1 MIQIDLPTLVKR
13 LNLFSRQALEMAA
26 SECMSQQAAEIT
38 VSHVLIQMLAMPR
51 SDLRV
56 ITRQGDIGME
66 ELRQALT
73 VENYTTARSA
83 DSYPAFSPML
93 VEWLKEGW
101 LLASAE
107 MQHSELRGGVLLL
120 ALLHSPLRYIP
131 PAAAQL
137 LTGINRDRLQQDF
150 VQWTQES
157 AESVVPDADCK
168 GAGALTDVA
177 DSLLA
182 RYAKNMTEDAR
193 NDRLDPV
200 LCRDHEIDL
209 MIDILC
215 RRRKNNPVVVG
226 EAGVGKSALI
236 EGLALRIVAGQV
248 PDKLKNTD
256 IMTLDLGALQAGA
269 SVKGEFEK
277 RFKGLMAEV
286 ISSPVP
292 VILFID
298 EAHTLIGAGNQQGGL
313 DISNLLKPALAR
325 GELKTIAATTW
336 SEYKK
341 YFEKDA
347 ALSRR
352 FQLVKVSEPN
362 AAEATIILR
371 GLSAVYE
378 QSHGVL
384 IDDDAL
390 QAAATLSERY
400 LSGRQLPDKAIDV
413 LDTACARVAINL
425 SSPPKQISA
434 LTTLSHQQEA
444 EIRQLER
451 ELRIGLRTNTS
462 RMTEVLVQY
471 DETLTALDELEAAWH
486 QQQTLVQEIIA
497 LRQQLLGM
505 AEDDAAS
512 LPHVDAVEDTPP
524 ESEQDN
530 TGAKLA
536 DEAGS
541 EQPEETAETVSPVQ
555 RLAQLTAELDA
566 LHNDRLLVSPHVDK
580 KQIAAVIAEWTGVPL
595 NRLSQNEMSVI
606 TDLPV
611 WLGDTIKGQ
620 DLAIASLHKHLL
632 TARADLRRP
641 GRPLG
646 AFLLAGPSGVGKTET
661 VLQLAELLYGG
672 RQYLT
677 TINMSEFQEKHTVS
691 RLIGSPPGYVGYGE
705 GGVLT
710 EAIRQKPYS
719 VVLLDEV
726 EKAHPD
732 VLNLFYQAFDKGEM
746 ADGEGR
752 LIDCKNI
759 VFFLTSNLGY
769 QVIVEH
775 ADDPETMQEVLY
787 PVLADFFKPALLAR
801 MEVVPYQSL
810 KTRALGVL
818 PADLNLRDQVGPTF
832 DQVFT
837 SADDNKLVVPQFL
850 TRYGLQSYFVKQR
863 DELVELT
870 AMDSWVLNLTRSV
883 KYSDA
888 DRAEIQR
895 QLTEQYISDYTAT
908 WRAGMDNLNIRNFE
922 SIGQLTGALEQVISG
937 DLPLQRALTVLRDNT
952 QPGVF
957 SEKLSAKEREEA
969 LAEPDYQLLTRLGHE
984 FAPEN
989 STLAVQKDKES
1000 TMQAVYQQLTE
1011 LHRYLLAIQNA
1022 PVPGKSA
1029 LKAVQLRLDQNS
1041 SDPIFATR
1049 QMAKTLPAPLNR
1061 WVGRLADQAW
1071 HVVMVEAVH
1080 YMEVDWRDS
1089 VVKPFNEQL
1098 ANNYP
1103 FNPRSAQDASLD
1115 AFERFFKPDGILD
1128 TFYQQNLKLFIDND
1142 LSLEDGDN
1150 SVIIREDI
1158 IAQLK
1163 TAQKIRDIFFSKQ
1176 NGLGTSFAVETVSL
1190 SGNKRR
1196 SVLNLD
1202 GQLVD
1207 YSQGRNYTAHLV
1219 WPNNMRE
1226 GNESKLTLVGANGG
1240 APRSISFSGP
1250 WAQFRLFGAG
1260 QLTGVQDG
1268 NFTVRFSVDGGAMT
1282 YRVHIRCS
1290 SNCYRLTTPLRAQQR
1305 CGWPHL
1311 NSKTMSAGCNNFLI
1325 PPRYSRWKPGCR

>member
-1 MIQIDLPTLVKR
+1 MIQIDLAALVKR
-13 LNLFSRQALEMAA
+13 LNPFTKQALEMAA
-26 SECMSQQAAEIT
+26 SECMSQQSAEIT
-38 VSHVLIQMLAMPR
+38 VSHVLIQMLAIPR

-56 ITRQGDIGME
+56 ITEQADITVDT
-66 ELRQALT
+66 LRQSLT
-73 VENYTTARSA
+73 EERYATVRMA
-83 DSYPAFSPML
+83 DGYPAFSPML

-107 MQHSELRGGVLLL
+107 MQHNELRGGVLLL
-120 ALLHSPLRYIP
+120 ALLHSPLRYVP
-131 PAAAQL
+131 PAVARL

-150 VQWTQES
+150 AQWTRES
-157 AESVVPDADCK
+157 AETAMQNAD
-168 GAGALTDVA
+168 GQTMNTMVDTG

-182 RYAKNMTEDAR
+182 RYAKNMTADAR
-193 NDRLDPV
+193 NGRLDPV

-451 ELRIGLRTNTS
+451 ELRIGLRTDTS

-486 QQQTLVQEIIA
+486 QQQTLVREIIA
-497 LRQQLLGM
+497 LRQQLLG
-505 AEDDAAS
+505 
-512 LPHVDAVEDTPP
+512 VDAMEDTPS

-530 TGAKLA
+530 TDAEST
-536 DEAGS
+536 DDAGS
-541 EQPEETAETVSPVQ
+541 TQPEETAETVSPVQ
-555 RLAQLTAELDA
+555 RLTQLTAELDT

-606 TDLPV
+606 TDLPK

-775 ADDPETMQEVLY
+775 AGDPETMQEALY

-801 MEVVPYQSL
+801 MEVVPY
-810 KTRALGVL
+810 
-818 PADLNLRDQVGPTF
+818 
-832 DQVFT
+832 
-837 SADDNKLVVPQFL
+837 
-850 TRYGLQSYFVKQR
+850 
-863 DELVELT
+863 
-870 AMDSWVLNLTRSV
+870 
-883 KYSDA
+883 
-888 DRAEIQR
+888 
-895 QLTEQYISDYTAT
+895 
-908 WRAGMDNLNIRNFE
+908 
-922 SIGQLTGALEQVISG
+922 
-937 DLPLQRALTVLRDNT
+937 LPL
-952 QPGVF
+952 
-957 SEKLSAKEREEA
+957 SKET
-969 LAEPDYQLLTRLGHE
+969 LATIIAGKLTRLDNVLRSRFGAE
-984 FAPEN
+984 VIIEPEVTDEIMSRVTRAEN
-989 STLAVQKDKES
+989 GARMLESVIDGDMLPPLSLLLLQKMAANTAIARIRLSAADGAFTADVEDAQNDES
-1000 TMQAVYQQLTE
+1000 VTE
-1011 LHRYLLAIQNA
+1011 
-1022 PVPGKSA
+1022 
-1029 LKAVQLRLDQNS
+1029 D
-1041 SDPIFATR
+1041 
-1049 QMAKTLPAPLNR
+1049 
-1061 WVGRLADQAW
+1061 
-1071 HVVMVEAVH
+1071 EAV
-1080 YMEVDWRDS
+1080 
-1089 VVKPFNEQL
+1089 L
-1098 ANNYP
+1098 
-1103 FNPRSAQDASLD
+1103 
-1115 AFERFFKPDGILD
+1115 
-1128 TFYQQNLKLFIDND
+1128 
-1142 LSLEDGDN
+1142 
-1150 SVIIREDI
+1150 
-1158 IAQLK
+1158 
-1163 TAQKIRDIFFSKQ
+1163 
-1176 NGLGTSFAVETVSL
+1176 
-1190 SGNKRR
+1190 
-1196 SVLNLD
+1196 
-1202 GQLVD
+1202 
-1207 YSQGRNYTAHLV
+1207 
-1219 WPNNMRE
+1219 
-1226 GNESKLTLVGANGG
+1226 
-1240 APRSISFSGP
+1240 
-1250 WAQFRLFGAG
+1250 
-1260 QLTGVQDG
+1260 
-1268 NFTVRFSVDGGAMT
+1268 
-1282 YRVHIRCS
+1282 
-1290 SNCYRLTTPLRAQQR
+1290 
-1305 CGWPHL
+1305 
-1311 NSKTMSAGCNNFLI
+1311 
-1325 PPRYSRWKPGCR
+1325 

>member
-1 MIQIDLPTLVKR
+1 MIQIDVSTLVKR
-13 LNLFSRQALEMAA
+13 LNPFSRQALEMAA
-26 SECMSQQAAEIT
+26 TACMSLQATEIT
-38 VSHVLIQMLAMPR
+38 VSHVLMQMLAIPR

-56 ITRQGDIGME
+56 ITEKAEIE
-66 ELRQALT
+66 ELGQALT
-73 VENYTTARSA
+73 VEHYATTRHA
-83 DSYPAFSPML
+83 DSYPVFSPLL
-93 VEWLKEGW
+93 VEWLRDGW

-107 MQHSELRGGVLLL
+107 MQQSELRGGTLLL
-120 ALLHSPLRYIP
+120 ALLPSAHRYVP
-131 PAAAQL
+131 PAAARL
-137 LTGINRDRLQQDF
+137 LTGINRDRLRQDF
-150 VQWTQES
+150 ADWTRDS
-157 AESVVPDADCK
+157 AESVIQNGEKFAPA
-168 GAGALTDVA
+168 AGHPE
-177 DSLLA
+177 DSLLG

-193 NDRLDPV
+193 NGKLDPV
-200 LCRDHEIDL
+200 LCRDNEIDL

-248 PDKLKNTD
+248 PDKLRDTD

-286 ISSPVP
+286 IQSPKP

-352 FQLVKVSEPN
+352 FQLVKVSEPT

-378 QSHGVL
+378 QAHGVL

-434 LTTLSHQQEA
+434 LTTLCRQYEA
-444 EIRQLER
+444 EIGQLER
-451 ELRIGLRTNTS
+451 EIRIGLRTDST
-462 RMTEVLVQY
+462 RLGEIHAQYETTQTELM
-471 DETLTALDELEAAWH
+471 ALDAAWR
-486 QQQTLVQEIIA
+486 QQQALVQEIID
-497 LRQQLLGM
+497 LRQTLLADAG
-505 AEDDAAS
+505 AQDEEDEAANDDVRPHTGADDAA
-512 LPHVDAVEDTPP
+512 PMVAH
-524 ESEQDN
+524 
-530 TGAKLA
+530 
-536 DEAGS
+536 
-541 EQPEETAETVSPVQ
+541 
-555 RLAQLTAELDA
+555 LAQLSAELDS
-566 LHNDRLLVSPHVDK
+566 LHNTQLLVSPHVDK

-606 TDLPV
+606 TDLPQ
-611 WLGDTIKGQ
+611 WLSDTIKGQ
-620 DLAIASLHKHLL
+620 GLAIKHLHKHLL

-775 ADDPETMQEVLY
+775 VDNPETMQEELY

-801 MEVVPYQSL
+801 MEVVPYLPLSRDTLATIIAGKLARLDNVLRSRFNAEVMIAPEVTDEIMQRV
-810 KTRALGVL
+810 TRAENGARMLESVIDGEMLPPLSLLLLQKMAANAVITKINLGVADGAFTADIEEEMAVSDNE
-818 PADLNLRDQVGPTF
+818 PAQET
-832 DQVFT
+832 
-837 SADDNKLVVPQFL
+837 
-850 TRYGLQSYFVKQR
+850 
-863 DELVELT
+863 E
-870 AMDSWVLNLTRSV
+870 
-883 KYSDA
+883 DA
-888 DRAEIQR
+888 
-895 QLTEQYISDYTAT
+895 
-908 WRAGMDNLNIRNFE
+908 
-922 SIGQLTGALEQVISG
+922 AL
-937 DLPLQRALTVLRDNT
+937 
-952 QPGVF
+952 
-957 SEKLSAKEREEA
+957 
-969 LAEPDYQLLTRLGHE
+969 
-984 FAPEN
+984 
-989 STLAVQKDKES
+989 
-1000 TMQAVYQQLTE
+1000 
-1011 LHRYLLAIQNA
+1011 
-1022 PVPGKSA
+1022 
-1029 LKAVQLRLDQNS
+1029 
-1041 SDPIFATR
+1041 
-1049 QMAKTLPAPLNR
+1049 
-1061 WVGRLADQAW
+1061 
-1071 HVVMVEAVH
+1071 
-1080 YMEVDWRDS
+1080 
-1089 VVKPFNEQL
+1089 
-1098 ANNYP
+1098 
-1103 FNPRSAQDASLD
+1103 
-1115 AFERFFKPDGILD
+1115 
-1128 TFYQQNLKLFIDND
+1128 
-1142 LSLEDGDN
+1142 
-1150 SVIIREDI
+1150 
-1158 IAQLK
+1158 
-1163 TAQKIRDIFFSKQ
+1163 
-1176 NGLGTSFAVETVSL
+1176 
-1190 SGNKRR
+1190 
-1196 SVLNLD
+1196 
-1202 GQLVD
+1202 
-1207 YSQGRNYTAHLV
+1207 
-1219 WPNNMRE
+1219 
-1226 GNESKLTLVGANGG
+1226 
-1240 APRSISFSGP
+1240 
-1250 WAQFRLFGAG
+1250 
-1260 QLTGVQDG
+1260 
-1268 NFTVRFSVDGGAMT
+1268 
-1282 YRVHIRCS
+1282 
-1290 SNCYRLTTPLRAQQR
+1290 
-1305 CGWPHL
+1305 
-1311 NSKTMSAGCNNFLI
+1311 
-1325 PPRYSRWKPGCR
+1325 

>member
-1 MIQIDLPTLVKR
+1 MIQIDLATLVKR
-13 LNLFSRQALEMAA
+13 LAPFAKQALEAAA

-38 VSHVLIQMLAMPR
+38 VAHVLLQMLATPR
-51 SDLRV
+51 SDFRV
-56 ITRQGDIGME
+56 IAERAEIGADD
-66 ELRQALT
+66 LRQALT
-73 VENYTTARSA
+73 VENYATARSS
-83 DSYPAFSPML
+83 DSYPSFSPML
-93 VEWLKEGW
+93 VEWLKEAW

-107 MQHSELRGGVLLL
+107 MQQTELRGGVLLL
-120 ALLHSPLRYIP
+120 ALLHSPLRYLP
-131 PAAAQL
+131 PAAARL
-137 LTGINRDRLQQDF
+137 LTAINRDQLRQDF
-150 VQWTQES
+150 AGWTKES
-157 AESVVPDADCK
+157 AESVILNAD
-168 GAGALTDVA
+168 GQAASAIA
-177 DSLLA
+177 DTGDTLLA
-182 RYAKNMTEDAR
+182 RYAKNMTDDAR
-193 NDRLDPV
+193 QGRLDPV
-200 LCRDHEIDL
+200 LCRDNEIDL

-236 EGLALRIVAGQV
+236 EGLALRIIAGQV
-248 PDKLKNTD
+248 PDKLRDTD

-286 ISSPVP
+286 IQSPKP

-384 IDDDAL
+384 IDDEAL

-425 SSPPKQISA
+425 SSPPRQISA
-434 LTTLSHQQEA
+434 LTTLRQQCEA

-451 ELRIGLRTNTS
+451 EIRIGLRSDTS
-462 RMTEVLVQY
+462 RLNEVLAQY
-471 DETLTALDELEAAWH
+471 DETLTELEALEAAWR

-497 LRQQLLGM
+497 LRKGLLDETDATGNDET
-505 AEDDAAS
+505 ATPETEAVGSDDESVTA
-512 LPHVDAVEDTPP
+512 PP
-524 ESEQDN
+524 EAE
-530 TGAKLA
+530 
-536 DEAGS
+536 
-541 EQPEETAETVSPVQ
+541 PEISPAA

-566 LHNDRLLVSPHVDK
+566 LHHTQLLVSPHVDK
-580 KQIAAVIAEWTGVPL
+580 KQIASVIAEWTGVPL

-606 TDLPV
+606 TDLPQ

-620 DLAIASLHKHLL
+620 ALAIKHLHKHLL

-752 LIDCKNI
+752 LIDCKNV

-775 ADDPETMQEVLY
+775 ADNPEAMQEALY

-801 MEVVPYQSL
+801 MEVVPY
-810 KTRALGVL
+810 
-818 PADLNLRDQVGPTF
+818 
-832 DQVFT
+832 
-837 SADDNKLVVPQFL
+837 
-850 TRYGLQSYFVKQR
+850 
-863 DELVELT
+863 
-870 AMDSWVLNLTRSV
+870 
-883 KYSDA
+883 
-888 DRAEIQR
+888 
-895 QLTEQYISDYTAT
+895 
-908 WRAGMDNLNIRNFE
+908 
-922 SIGQLTGALEQVISG
+922 
-937 DLPLQRALTVLRDNT
+937 LPL
-952 QPGVF
+952 
-957 SEKLSAKEREEA
+957 SKE
-969 LAEPDYQLLTRLGHE
+969 
-984 FAPEN
+984 
-989 STLAVQKDKES
+989 TLAVIIAGK
-1000 TMQAVYQQLTE
+1000 
-1011 LHRYLLAIQNA
+1011 LA
-1022 PVPGKSA
+1022 
-1029 LKAVQLRLDQNS
+1029 RLDNVLRARFGAEVVIEPEVTDEIMQRVTRAENGARMLESVIDGEMLPPLSLLLLQKMAANIAIARITLGVANS
-1041 SDPIFATR
+1041 AFT
-1049 QMAKTLPAPLNR
+1049 
-1061 WVGRLADQAW
+1061 ADVEDVPDEDTQPVAETEE
-1071 HVVMVEAVH
+1071 EAV
-1080 YMEVDWRDS
+1080 
-1089 VVKPFNEQL
+1089 L
-1098 ANNYP
+1098 
-1103 FNPRSAQDASLD
+1103 
-1115 AFERFFKPDGILD
+1115 
-1128 TFYQQNLKLFIDND
+1128 
-1142 LSLEDGDN
+1142 
-1150 SVIIREDI
+1150 
-1158 IAQLK
+1158 
-1163 TAQKIRDIFFSKQ
+1163 
-1176 NGLGTSFAVETVSL
+1176 
-1190 SGNKRR
+1190 
-1196 SVLNLD
+1196 
-1202 GQLVD
+1202 
-1207 YSQGRNYTAHLV
+1207 
-1219 WPNNMRE
+1219 
-1226 GNESKLTLVGANGG
+1226 
-1240 APRSISFSGP
+1240 
-1250 WAQFRLFGAG
+1250 
-1260 QLTGVQDG
+1260 
-1268 NFTVRFSVDGGAMT
+1268 
-1282 YRVHIRCS
+1282 
-1290 SNCYRLTTPLRAQQR
+1290 
-1305 CGWPHL
+1305 
-1311 NSKTMSAGCNNFLI
+1311 
-1325 PPRYSRWKPGCR
+1325 

>member
-1 MIQIDLPTLVKR
+1 MIQIDVSTLVKR
-13 LNLFSRQALEMAA
+13 LNPFSRQALEMAA
-26 SECMSQQAAEIT
+26 TACMSLQATEIT
-38 VSHVLIQMLAMPR
+38 VSHVLIQMLAIPR

-56 ITRQGDIGME
+56 ITEKAEIDKE
-66 ELRQALT
+66 ELGQALT
-73 VENYTTARSA
+73 VEHYATTRHA
-83 DSYPAFSPML
+83 DSYPVFSPLL
-93 VEWLKEGW
+93 VEWLRDGW

-107 MQHSELRGGVLLL
+107 MQQSELRGGTLLL
-120 ALLHSPLRYIP
+120 ALLQSAHRYVP
-131 PAAAQL
+131 PAAARL
-137 LTGINRDRLQQDF
+137 LTGINRDRLRQDF
-150 VQWTQES
+150 ADWTRES
-157 AESVVPDADCK
+157 AESVMQDEGKSAAV
-168 GAGALTDVA
+168 VHSE
-177 DSLLA
+177 DSLLG

-193 NDRLDPV
+193 NGKLDPV
-200 LCRDHEIDL
+200 LCRDNEIDL

-236 EGLALRIVAGQV
+236 EGLALRIIAGQV
-248 PDKLKNTD
+248 PDKLRHCE

-286 ISSPVP
+286 IQSPTP

-378 QSHGVL
+378 QAHGVL

-434 LTTLSHQQEA
+434 LTTLCRQYEA
-444 EIRQLER
+444 EIGQLER
-451 ELRIGLRTNTS
+451 EIRIGLRTDST
-462 RMTEVLVQY
+462 RLDEIHAQY
-471 DETLTALDELEAAWH
+471 ETTQAELQALDEAWR

-497 LRQQLLGM
+497 LRKGLQ
-505 AEDDAAS
+505 E
-512 LPHVDAVEDTPP
+512 ETETDTPEA
-524 ESEQDN
+524 ESE
-530 TGAKLA
+530 
-536 DEAGS
+536 
-541 EQPEETAETVSPVQ
+541 VSPAE
-555 RLAQLTAELDA
+555 RLAQLSAELDA
-566 LHNDRLLVSPHVDK
+566 LHNAQLLVSPHVDK

-606 TDLPV
+606 TDLPQ

-620 DLAIASLHKHLL
+620 DLAIKHLHKHLL

-775 ADDPETMQEVLY
+775 ADRPEEMHDVLY

-801 MEVVPYQSL
+801 MEVVPYLPLSRDTLATIIAGKLARLDNVLRSRFNAEVVIAPEVTDEIMQRV
-810 KTRALGVL
+810 TRAENGARMLESVIDGDMLPPLSLLLLQKMAANAAITRINLGVAGGTFT
-818 PADLNLRDQVGPTF
+818 ADIEEEI
-832 DQVFT
+832 
-837 SADDNKLVVPQFL
+837 AVVPEQE
-850 TRYGLQSYFVKQR
+850 T
-863 DELVELT
+863 E
-870 AMDSWVLNLTRSV
+870 
-883 KYSDA
+883 DA
-888 DRAEIQR
+888 
-895 QLTEQYISDYTAT
+895 
-908 WRAGMDNLNIRNFE
+908 
-922 SIGQLTGALEQVISG
+922 AL
-937 DLPLQRALTVLRDNT
+937 
-952 QPGVF
+952 
-957 SEKLSAKEREEA
+957 
-969 LAEPDYQLLTRLGHE
+969 
-984 FAPEN
+984 
-989 STLAVQKDKES
+989 
-1000 TMQAVYQQLTE
+1000 
-1011 LHRYLLAIQNA
+1011 
-1022 PVPGKSA
+1022 
-1029 LKAVQLRLDQNS
+1029 
-1041 SDPIFATR
+1041 
-1049 QMAKTLPAPLNR
+1049 
-1061 WVGRLADQAW
+1061 
-1071 HVVMVEAVH
+1071 
-1080 YMEVDWRDS
+1080 
-1089 VVKPFNEQL
+1089 
-1098 ANNYP
+1098 
-1103 FNPRSAQDASLD
+1103 
-1115 AFERFFKPDGILD
+1115 
-1128 TFYQQNLKLFIDND
+1128 
-1142 LSLEDGDN
+1142 
-1150 SVIIREDI
+1150 
-1158 IAQLK
+1158 
-1163 TAQKIRDIFFSKQ
+1163 
-1176 NGLGTSFAVETVSL
+1176 
-1190 SGNKRR
+1190 
-1196 SVLNLD
+1196 
-1202 GQLVD
+1202 
-1207 YSQGRNYTAHLV
+1207 
-1219 WPNNMRE
+1219 
-1226 GNESKLTLVGANGG
+1226 
-1240 APRSISFSGP
+1240 
-1250 WAQFRLFGAG
+1250 
-1260 QLTGVQDG
+1260 
-1268 NFTVRFSVDGGAMT
+1268 
-1282 YRVHIRCS
+1282 
-1290 SNCYRLTTPLRAQQR
+1290 
-1305 CGWPHL
+1305 
-1311 NSKTMSAGCNNFLI
+1311 
-1325 PPRYSRWKPGCR
+1325 

>member
-1 MIQIDLPTLVKR
+1 MIQIDLATLVKR
-13 LNLFSRQALEMAA
+13 LNPFSKQALEMAA
-26 SECMSQQAAEIT
+26 SECMGQQAAEIT
-38 VSHVLIQMLAMPR
+38 VSHVLIQMLAIPR

-56 ITRQGDIGME
+56 ITERAGIGTDD
-66 ELRQALT
+66 LRQALT
-73 VENYTTARSA
+73 VENYATSRAA
-83 DSYPAFSPML
+83 DSYPSFSPML
-93 VEWLKEGW
+93 VEWLKEAW

-107 MQHSELRGGVLLL
+107 MQQTELRGGVLLL
-120 ALLHSPLRYIP
+120 ALLHTPLRYVP
-131 PAAAQL
+131 PVAARL
-137 LTGINRDRLQQDF
+137 LTAINRDQLQQDF
-150 VQWTQES
+150 AGWTRES
-157 AESVVPDADCK
+157 AESVVLNAD
-168 GAGALTDVA
+168 GQIASATADTG

-193 NDRLDPV
+193 QGRLDPV
-200 LCRDHEIDL
+200 LCRDNEIDL

-236 EGLALRIVAGQV
+236 EGLALRIVDGRV
-248 PDKLKNTD
+248 PDKLRDTD

-286 ISSPVP
+286 IQSPKP

-352 FQLVKVSEPN
+352 FQLVKVSEPT

-384 IDDDAL
+384 IDDEAL

-434 LTTLSHQQEA
+434 LTTLRHQCEA

-451 ELRIGLRTNTS
+451 ELRIGLRTDTS
-462 RMTEVLVQY
+462 RLTDVLVQY
-471 DETLTALDELEAAWH
+471 DETLTELDELETAWR
-486 QQQTLVQEIIA
+486 QQQTLVQEIISLRKA
-497 LRQQLLGM
+497 LLEETV
-505 AEDDAAS
+505 A
-512 LPHVDAVEDTPP
+512 
-524 ESEQDN
+524 
-530 TGAKLA
+530 A
-536 DEAGS
+536 DERVAETTDDSTVATDEPAAG
-541 EQPEETAETVSPVQ
+541 QPEPEIPPAE

-566 LHNDRLLVSPHVDK
+566 LHNTQRLVSPHVDK

-606 TDLPV
+606 TDLPQ

-620 DLAIASLHKHLL
+620 DLAIKHLHKHLL

-769 QVIVEH
+769 QVIVDH
-775 ADDPETMQEVLY
+775 ADDPETMQEALY

-801 MEVVPYQSL
+801 MEVVPY
-810 KTRALGVL
+810 
-818 PADLNLRDQVGPTF
+818 
-832 DQVFT
+832 
-837 SADDNKLVVPQFL
+837 
-850 TRYGLQSYFVKQR
+850 
-863 DELVELT
+863 
-870 AMDSWVLNLTRSV
+870 
-883 KYSDA
+883 
-888 DRAEIQR
+888 
-895 QLTEQYISDYTAT
+895 
-908 WRAGMDNLNIRNFE
+908 
-922 SIGQLTGALEQVISG
+922 
-937 DLPLQRALTVLRDNT
+937 LPL
-952 QPGVF
+952 
-957 SEKLSAKEREEA
+957 SKE
-969 LAEPDYQLLTRLGHE
+969 
-984 FAPEN
+984 
-989 STLAVQKDKES
+989 TLAVIIAGK
-1000 TMQAVYQQLTE
+1000 
-1011 LHRYLLAIQNA
+1011 LA
-1022 PVPGKSA
+1022 
-1029 LKAVQLRLDQNS
+1029 RLDNVLRTRFGAEVVIEPEVTDEIMQRVTRAENGARMLES
-1041 SDPIFATR
+1041 VIDGEMLPPLSLLLLQKMAANVAIARIVLGVADGAFTAVVEDAPEDSADSDALSEPET
-1049 QMAKTLPAPLNR
+1049 
-1061 WVGRLADQAW
+1061 
-1071 HVVMVEAVH
+1071 
-1080 YMEVDWRDS
+1080 
-1089 VVKPFNEQL
+1089 
-1098 ANNYP
+1098 
-1103 FNPRSAQDASLD
+1103 QDA
-1115 AFERFFKPDGILD
+1115 
-1128 TFYQQNLKLFIDND
+1128 
-1142 LSLEDGDN
+1142 
-1150 SVIIREDI
+1150 
-1158 IAQLK
+1158 
-1163 TAQKIRDIFFSKQ
+1163 
-1176 NGLGTSFAVETVSL
+1176 TVL
-1190 SGNKRR
+1190 
-1196 SVLNLD
+1196 
-1202 GQLVD
+1202 
-1207 YSQGRNYTAHLV
+1207 
-1219 WPNNMRE
+1219 
-1226 GNESKLTLVGANGG
+1226 
-1240 APRSISFSGP
+1240 
-1250 WAQFRLFGAG
+1250 
-1260 QLTGVQDG
+1260 
-1268 NFTVRFSVDGGAMT
+1268 
-1282 YRVHIRCS
+1282 
-1290 SNCYRLTTPLRAQQR
+1290 
-1305 CGWPHL
+1305 
-1311 NSKTMSAGCNNFLI
+1311 
-1325 PPRYSRWKPGCR
+1325 

>member
-1 MIQIDLPTLVKR
+1 
-13 LNLFSRQALEMAA
+13 
-26 SECMSQQAAEIT
+26 MSQQAAEIT
-38 VSHVLIQMLAMPR
+38 VAHVLLQMLATPR
-51 SDLRV
+51 SDFRV
-56 ITRQGDIGME
+56 IAERAEIGADD
-66 ELRQALT
+66 LRQALT
-73 VENYTTARSA
+73 VENYAAARSS
-83 DSYPAFSPML
+83 DSYPSFSPML
-93 VEWLKEGW
+93 VEWLKEAW

-107 MQHSELRGGVLLL
+107 MQQTELRGGVLLL
-120 ALLHSPLRYIP
+120 ALLHSPLRYLP
-131 PAAAQL
+131 PAAARL
-137 LTGINRDRLQQDF
+137 LTAINRDLLRQDF
-150 VQWTQES
+150 AGWTKES
-157 AESVVPDADCK
+157 AESVILNAD
-168 GAGALTDVA
+168 GQAASAIA
-177 DSLLA
+177 DTGDTLLA
-182 RYAKNMTEDAR
+182 RYAKNMTDDAR
-193 NDRLDPV
+193 QGRLDPV
-200 LCRDHEIDL
+200 LCRDNEIDL

-236 EGLALRIVAGQV
+236 EGLALRIIAGQV
-248 PDKLKNTD
+248 PDKLRDTD

-286 ISSPVP
+286 IQSPKP

-384 IDDDAL
+384 IDDEAL

-434 LTTLSHQQEA
+434 LTTLRHQCEA

-451 ELRIGLRTNTS
+451 EIRIGLRSDTS
-462 RMTEVLVQY
+462 RLTEVIVQY
-471 DETLTALDELEAAWH
+471 DETLTELDALEAAWR

-497 LRQQLLGM
+497 LRKGLLDETDATGNDET
-505 AEDDAAS
+505 ATPETEAVGSDDESVTA
-512 LPHVDAVEDTPP
+512 PP
-524 ESEQDN
+524 EAE
-530 TGAKLA
+530 
-536 DEAGS
+536 
-541 EQPEETAETVSPVQ
+541 PEISPAA

-566 LHNDRLLVSPHVDK
+566 LHHTQLLVSPHVDK
-580 KQIAAVIAEWTGVPL
+580 KQIASVIAEWTGVPL

-606 TDLPV
+606 TDLPQ

-620 DLAIASLHKHLL
+620 ALAIKHLHKHLL

-752 LIDCKNI
+752 LIDCKNV

-775 ADDPETMQEVLY
+775 ADNPEAMQEALY

-801 MEVVPYQSL
+801 MEVVPY
-810 KTRALGVL
+810 
-818 PADLNLRDQVGPTF
+818 
-832 DQVFT
+832 
-837 SADDNKLVVPQFL
+837 
-850 TRYGLQSYFVKQR
+850 
-863 DELVELT
+863 
-870 AMDSWVLNLTRSV
+870 
-883 KYSDA
+883 
-888 DRAEIQR
+888 
-895 QLTEQYISDYTAT
+895 
-908 WRAGMDNLNIRNFE
+908 
-922 SIGQLTGALEQVISG
+922 
-937 DLPLQRALTVLRDNT
+937 LPL
-952 QPGVF
+952 
-957 SEKLSAKEREEA
+957 SKE
-969 LAEPDYQLLTRLGHE
+969 
-984 FAPEN
+984 
-989 STLAVQKDKES
+989 TLAVIIAGK
-1000 TMQAVYQQLTE
+1000 
-1011 LHRYLLAIQNA
+1011 LA
-1022 PVPGKSA
+1022 
-1029 LKAVQLRLDQNS
+1029 RLDNVLRARFGAEVVIEPDVTDEIMQRV
-1041 SDPIFATR
+1041 TR
-1049 QMAKTLPAPLNR
+1049 AENGARMLESVIDGEMLPPLSLLLLQKMAANIAIARITLGVAN
-1061 WVGRLADQAW
+1061 GAFTADVEDVPDEDTQPVAETED
-1071 HVVMVEAVH
+1071 EAV
-1080 YMEVDWRDS
+1080 
-1089 VVKPFNEQL
+1089 L
-1098 ANNYP
+1098 
-1103 FNPRSAQDASLD
+1103 
-1115 AFERFFKPDGILD
+1115 
-1128 TFYQQNLKLFIDND
+1128 
-1142 LSLEDGDN
+1142 
-1150 SVIIREDI
+1150 
-1158 IAQLK
+1158 
-1163 TAQKIRDIFFSKQ
+1163 
-1176 NGLGTSFAVETVSL
+1176 
-1190 SGNKRR
+1190 
-1196 SVLNLD
+1196 
-1202 GQLVD
+1202 
-1207 YSQGRNYTAHLV
+1207 
-1219 WPNNMRE
+1219 
-1226 GNESKLTLVGANGG
+1226 
-1240 APRSISFSGP
+1240 
-1250 WAQFRLFGAG
+1250 
-1260 QLTGVQDG
+1260 
-1268 NFTVRFSVDGGAMT
+1268 
-1282 YRVHIRCS
+1282 
-1290 SNCYRLTTPLRAQQR
+1290 
-1305 CGWPHL
+1305 
-1311 NSKTMSAGCNNFLI
+1311 
-1325 PPRYSRWKPGCR
+1325 

>member
-1 MIQIDLPTLVKR
+1 GQ
-13 LNLFSRQALEMAA
+13 AA
-26 SECMSQQAAEIT
+26 SAIADT
-38 VSHVLIQMLAMPR
+38 
-51 SDLRV
+51 
-56 ITRQGDIGME
+56 GD
-66 ELRQALT
+66 T
-73 VENYTTARSA
+73 
-83 DSYPAFSPML
+83 
-93 VEWLKEGW
+93 
-101 LLASAE
+101 
-107 MQHSELRGGVLLL
+107 
-120 ALLHSPLRYIP
+120 
-131 PAAAQL
+131 
-137 LTGINRDRLQQDF
+137 
-150 VQWTQES
+150 
-157 AESVVPDADCK
+157 
-168 GAGALTDVA
+168 
-177 DSLLA
+177 LLA
-182 RYAKNMTEDAR
+182 RYAKNMTDDAR
-193 NDRLDPV
+193 QGRLDPV
-200 LCRDHEIDL
+200 LCRDNEIDL

-236 EGLALRIVAGQV
+236 EGLALRIIAGQV
-248 PDKLKNTD
+248 PDKLRDTD

-286 ISSPVP
+286 IQSPKP

-384 IDDDAL
+384 IDDEAL

-434 LTTLSHQQEA
+434 LTTLRHQCEA

-451 ELRIGLRTNTS
+451 EIRIGLRSDTS
-462 RMTEVLVQY
+462 RLTEVIVQY
-471 DETLTALDELEAAWH
+471 DETLTELDALEAAWR

-497 LRQQLLGM
+497 LRKGLLDETDATGNDET
-505 AEDDAAS
+505 ATPETEAVGSDDESVTA
-512 LPHVDAVEDTPP
+512 PP
-524 ESEQDN
+524 EAE
-530 TGAKLA
+530 
-536 DEAGS
+536 
-541 EQPEETAETVSPVQ
+541 PEISPAA

-566 LHNDRLLVSPHVDK
+566 LHHTQLLVSPHVDK
-580 KQIAAVIAEWTGVPL
+580 KQIASVIAEWTGVPL

-606 TDLPV
+606 TDLPQ

-620 DLAIASLHKHLL
+620 ALAIKHLHKHLL

-752 LIDCKNI
+752 LIDCKNV

-775 ADDPETMQEVLY
+775 ADNPEAMQEALY

-801 MEVVPYQSL
+801 MEVVPY
-810 KTRALGVL
+810 
-818 PADLNLRDQVGPTF
+818 
-832 DQVFT
+832 
-837 SADDNKLVVPQFL
+837 
-850 TRYGLQSYFVKQR
+850 
-863 DELVELT
+863 
-870 AMDSWVLNLTRSV
+870 
-883 KYSDA
+883 
-888 DRAEIQR
+888 
-895 QLTEQYISDYTAT
+895 
-908 WRAGMDNLNIRNFE
+908 
-922 SIGQLTGALEQVISG
+922 
-937 DLPLQRALTVLRDNT
+937 LPL
-952 QPGVF
+952 
-957 SEKLSAKEREEA
+957 SKE
-969 LAEPDYQLLTRLGHE
+969 
-984 FAPEN
+984 
-989 STLAVQKDKES
+989 TLAVIIAGK
-1000 TMQAVYQQLTE
+1000 
-1011 LHRYLLAIQNA
+1011 LA
-1022 PVPGKSA
+1022 
-1029 LKAVQLRLDQNS
+1029 RLDNVLRARFGAEVVIEPDVTDEIMQRV
-1041 SDPIFATR
+1041 TR
-1049 QMAKTLPAPLNR
+1049 AENGARMLESVIDGEMLPPLSLLLLQKMAANIAIARITLGVAN
-1061 WVGRLADQAW
+1061 GAFTADVEDVPDEDTQPVAETED
-1071 HVVMVEAVH
+1071 EAV
-1080 YMEVDWRDS
+1080 
-1089 VVKPFNEQL
+1089 L
-1098 ANNYP
+1098 
-1103 FNPRSAQDASLD
+1103 
-1115 AFERFFKPDGILD
+1115 
-1128 TFYQQNLKLFIDND
+1128 
-1142 LSLEDGDN
+1142 
-1150 SVIIREDI
+1150 
-1158 IAQLK
+1158 
-1163 TAQKIRDIFFSKQ
+1163 
-1176 NGLGTSFAVETVSL
+1176 
-1190 SGNKRR
+1190 
-1196 SVLNLD
+1196 
-1202 GQLVD
+1202 
-1207 YSQGRNYTAHLV
+1207 
-1219 WPNNMRE
+1219 
-1226 GNESKLTLVGANGG
+1226 
-1240 APRSISFSGP
+1240 
-1250 WAQFRLFGAG
+1250 
-1260 QLTGVQDG
+1260 
-1268 NFTVRFSVDGGAMT
+1268 
-1282 YRVHIRCS
+1282 
-1290 SNCYRLTTPLRAQQR
+1290 
-1305 CGWPHL
+1305 
-1311 NSKTMSAGCNNFLI
+1311 
-1325 PPRYSRWKPGCR
+1325 

>member
-1 MIQIDLPTLVKR
+1 MIQIDLATLVKR
-13 LNLFSRQALEMAA
+13 LNPFSKQALEMAA
-26 SECMSQQAAEIT
+26 SECMSQQASEIT
-38 VSHVLIQMLAMPR
+38 VSHVLIQMLAIPR

-56 ITRQGDIGME
+56 IAERADIGTD

-73 VENYTTARSA
+73 VENYATSRVA
-83 DSYPAFSPML
+83 DSYPSFSPML
-93 VEWLKEGW
+93 VEWLKEAW

-107 MQHSELRGGVLLL
+107 MQQTELRGGILLL
-120 ALLHSPLRYIP
+120 ALLHTPLRYVP
-131 PAAAQL
+131 PVAARL
-137 LTGINRDRLQQDF
+137 LTAINRDQLQQDF
-150 VQWTQES
+150 AGWTRES
-157 AESVVPDADCK
+157 AESVVLNAD
-168 GAGALTDVA
+168 GHVA
-177 DSLLA
+177 SATADTGDSLLG
-182 RYAKNMTEDAR
+182 RYAKNMTDDAR
-193 NDRLDPV
+193 QGRLDPV
-200 LCRDHEIDL
+200 LCRDNEIDL
-209 MIDILC
+209 MVDILC

-236 EGLALRIVAGQV
+236 EGLALRIVDDRV
-248 PDKLKNTD
+248 PDKLRDTE

-286 ISSPVP
+286 IQSPKP

-352 FQLVKVSEPN
+352 FQLVKVSEPT

-384 IDDDAL
+384 IDDEAL

-434 LTTLSHQQEA
+434 LTTQRHQCEA

-451 ELRIGLRTNTS
+451 ELRIGLRTDTS
-462 RMTEVLVQY
+462 RLTDVLVQY
-471 DETLTALDELEAAWH
+471 DETLTELDELETAWR
-486 QQQTLVQEIIA
+486 QQQTLVQEIISLRKA
-497 LRQQLLGM
+497 LLEETV
-505 AEDDAAS
+505 AEDAAT
-512 LPHVDAVEDTPP
+512 VA
-524 ESEQDN
+524 
-530 TGAKLA
+530 A
-536 DEAGS
+536 DERVAETTDDSTVATDEPAAG
-541 EQPEETAETVSPVQ
+541 QPEPEIPPAE
-555 RLAQLTAELDA
+555 RLARLTAELDA
-566 LHNDRLLVSPHVDK
+566 LHNTQRLVSPHVDK

-606 TDLPV
+606 TDLPQ

-620 DLAIASLHKHLL
+620 DLAIKHLHKHLL

-769 QVIVEH
+769 QVIVDH
-775 ADDPETMQEVLY
+775 ADDPETMQEALY

-801 MEVVPYQSL
+801 MEVVPYLPLSKETLAVIIAGKLARLDNVLRTRFGAEVVIEPEVTDEIMQRV
-810 KTRALGVL
+810 TRAENGARMLESVIDGEMLPPLSLLLLQKMAANVAIARIVLGV
-818 PADLNLRDQVGPTF
+818 
-832 DQVFT
+832 
-837 SADDNKLVVPQFL
+837 
-850 TRYGLQSYFVKQR
+850 
-863 DELVELT
+863 
-870 AMDSWVLNLTRSV
+870 
-883 KYSDA
+883 A
-888 DRAEIQR
+888 DRAFTAVVEDAP
-895 QLTEQYISDYTAT
+895 EDSADSD
-908 WRAGMDNLNIRNFE
+908 
-922 SIGQLTGALEQVISG
+922 ALSEPETQ
-937 DLPLQRALTVLRDNT
+937 DATVL
-952 QPGVF
+952 
-957 SEKLSAKEREEA
+957 
-969 LAEPDYQLLTRLGHE
+969 
-984 FAPEN
+984 
-989 STLAVQKDKES
+989 
-1000 TMQAVYQQLTE
+1000 
-1011 LHRYLLAIQNA
+1011 
-1022 PVPGKSA
+1022 
-1029 LKAVQLRLDQNS
+1029 
-1041 SDPIFATR
+1041 
-1049 QMAKTLPAPLNR
+1049 
-1061 WVGRLADQAW
+1061 
-1071 HVVMVEAVH
+1071 
-1080 YMEVDWRDS
+1080 
-1089 VVKPFNEQL
+1089 
-1098 ANNYP
+1098 
-1103 FNPRSAQDASLD
+1103 
-1115 AFERFFKPDGILD
+1115 
-1128 TFYQQNLKLFIDND
+1128 
-1142 LSLEDGDN
+1142 
-1150 SVIIREDI
+1150 
-1158 IAQLK
+1158 
-1163 TAQKIRDIFFSKQ
+1163 
-1176 NGLGTSFAVETVSL
+1176 
-1190 SGNKRR
+1190 
-1196 SVLNLD
+1196 
-1202 GQLVD
+1202 
-1207 YSQGRNYTAHLV
+1207 
-1219 WPNNMRE
+1219 
-1226 GNESKLTLVGANGG
+1226 
-1240 APRSISFSGP
+1240 
-1250 WAQFRLFGAG
+1250 
-1260 QLTGVQDG
+1260 
-1268 NFTVRFSVDGGAMT
+1268 
-1282 YRVHIRCS
+1282 
-1290 SNCYRLTTPLRAQQR
+1290 
-1305 CGWPHL
+1305 
-1311 NSKTMSAGCNNFLI
+1311 
-1325 PPRYSRWKPGCR
+1325 

>member
-1 MIQIDLPTLVKR
+1 MIQIDLATLVKR
-13 LNLFSRQALEMAA
+13 LAPFAKQALEAAA

-38 VSHVLIQMLAMPR
+38 VAHVLLQMLATPR
-51 SDLRV
+51 SDFRV
-56 ITRQGDIGME
+56 IAERAEIGADD
-66 ELRQALT
+66 LRQALT
-73 VENYTTARSA
+73 VENYAAARSS
-83 DSYPAFSPML
+83 DSYPSFSPML
-93 VEWLKEGW
+93 VEWLKEAW

-107 MQHSELRGGVLLL
+107 MQQTELRGGVLLL
-120 ALLHSPLRYIP
+120 ALLHSPLRYLP
-131 PAAAQL
+131 PAAARL
-137 LTGINRDRLQQDF
+137 LTAINRDLLRQDF
-150 VQWTQES
+150 AGWTKES
-157 AESVVPDADCK
+157 AESVILNAD
-168 GAGALTDVA
+168 GQAASAIA
-177 DSLLA
+177 DTGDTLLA
-182 RYAKNMTEDAR
+182 RYAKNMTDDAR
-193 NDRLDPV
+193 QGRLDPV
-200 LCRDHEIDL
+200 LCRDNEIDL

-236 EGLALRIVAGQV
+236 EGLALRIIAGQV
-248 PDKLKNTD
+248 PDKLRDTD

-286 ISSPVP
+286 IQSPKP

-384 IDDDAL
+384 IDDEAL

-434 LTTLSHQQEA
+434 LTTLRHQCEA

-451 ELRIGLRTNTS
+451 EIRIGLRSDTS
-462 RMTEVLVQY
+462 RLTEVIVQY
-471 DETLTALDELEAAWH
+471 DETLTELDALEAAWR

-497 LRQQLLGM
+497 LRKGLLDETDATGNDET
-505 AEDDAAS
+505 ATPETEAVGSDDESVTA
-512 LPHVDAVEDTPP
+512 PP
-524 ESEQDN
+524 EAE
-530 TGAKLA
+530 
-536 DEAGS
+536 
-541 EQPEETAETVSPVQ
+541 PEISPAA

-566 LHNDRLLVSPHVDK
+566 LHHTQLLVSPHVDK
-580 KQIAAVIAEWTGVPL
+580 KQIASVIAEWTGVPL

-606 TDLPV
+606 TDLPQ

-620 DLAIASLHKHLL
+620 ALAIKHLHKHLL

-691 RLIGSPPGYVGYGE
+691 RLIGSPPGYVGYDE

-752 LIDCKNI
+752 LIDCKNV

-775 ADDPETMQEVLY
+775 ADNPEAMQEALY

-801 MEVVPYQSL
+801 MEVVPY
-810 KTRALGVL
+810 
-818 PADLNLRDQVGPTF
+818 
-832 DQVFT
+832 
-837 SADDNKLVVPQFL
+837 
-850 TRYGLQSYFVKQR
+850 
-863 DELVELT
+863 
-870 AMDSWVLNLTRSV
+870 
-883 KYSDA
+883 
-888 DRAEIQR
+888 
-895 QLTEQYISDYTAT
+895 
-908 WRAGMDNLNIRNFE
+908 
-922 SIGQLTGALEQVISG
+922 
-937 DLPLQRALTVLRDNT
+937 LPL
-952 QPGVF
+952 
-957 SEKLSAKEREEA
+957 SKE
-969 LAEPDYQLLTRLGHE
+969 
-984 FAPEN
+984 
-989 STLAVQKDKES
+989 TLAVIIAGK
-1000 TMQAVYQQLTE
+1000 
-1011 LHRYLLAIQNA
+1011 LA
-1022 PVPGKSA
+1022 
-1029 LKAVQLRLDQNS
+1029 RLDNVLRARFGAEVVIEPDVTDEIMQRV
-1041 SDPIFATR
+1041 TR
-1049 QMAKTLPAPLNR
+1049 AENGARMLESVIDGEMLPPLSLLLLQKMAANIAIARITLGVAN
-1061 WVGRLADQAW
+1061 GAFTADVEDVPDEDTQPVAETED
-1071 HVVMVEAVH
+1071 EAV
-1080 YMEVDWRDS
+1080 
-1089 VVKPFNEQL
+1089 L
-1098 ANNYP
+1098 
-1103 FNPRSAQDASLD
+1103 
-1115 AFERFFKPDGILD
+1115 
-1128 TFYQQNLKLFIDND
+1128 
-1142 LSLEDGDN
+1142 
-1150 SVIIREDI
+1150 
-1158 IAQLK
+1158 
-1163 TAQKIRDIFFSKQ
+1163 
-1176 NGLGTSFAVETVSL
+1176 
-1190 SGNKRR
+1190 
-1196 SVLNLD
+1196 
-1202 GQLVD
+1202 
-1207 YSQGRNYTAHLV
+1207 
-1219 WPNNMRE
+1219 
-1226 GNESKLTLVGANGG
+1226 
-1240 APRSISFSGP
+1240 
-1250 WAQFRLFGAG
+1250 
-1260 QLTGVQDG
+1260 
-1268 NFTVRFSVDGGAMT
+1268 
-1282 YRVHIRCS
+1282 
-1290 SNCYRLTTPLRAQQR
+1290 
-1305 CGWPHL
+1305 
-1311 NSKTMSAGCNNFLI
+1311 
-1325 PPRYSRWKPGCR
+1325 

>member
-1 MIQIDLPTLVKR
+1 MIQIDLATLVKR
-13 LNLFSRQALEMAA
+13 LAPFAKQALEAAA

-38 VSHVLIQMLAMPR
+38 VAHVLLQMLATPR
-51 SDLRV
+51 SDFRV
-56 ITRQGDIGME
+56 IAERAEIGADD
-66 ELRQALT
+66 LRQALT
-73 VENYTTARSA
+73 VENYAAARSS
-83 DSYPAFSPML
+83 DSYPSFSPML
-93 VEWLKEGW
+93 VEWLKEAW

-107 MQHSELRGGVLLL
+107 MQQTELRGGVLPL
-120 ALLHSPLRYIP
+120 ALLHSPLRYLP
-131 PAAAQL
+131 PAAARL
-137 LTGINRDRLQQDF
+137 LTAINRDLLRQDF
-150 VQWTQES
+150 AGWTKES
-157 AESVVPDADCK
+157 AESVILNAD
-168 GAGALTDVA
+168 GQAASAIA
-177 DSLLA
+177 DTGDTLLA
-182 RYAKNMTEDAR
+182 RYAKNMTDDAR
-193 NDRLDPV
+193 QGRLDPV
-200 LCRDHEIDL
+200 LCRDNEIDL

-236 EGLALRIVAGQV
+236 EGLALRIIAGQV
-248 PDKLKNTD
+248 PDKLRDTD

-286 ISSPVP
+286 IQSPKP

-384 IDDDAL
+384 IDDEAL

-434 LTTLSHQQEA
+434 LTTLRHQCEA

-451 ELRIGLRTNTS
+451 EIRIGLRSDTS
-462 RMTEVLVQY
+462 RLTEVIVQY
-471 DETLTALDELEAAWH
+471 DETLTELDALEAAWR

-497 LRQQLLGM
+497 LRKGLLDETDATGNDET
-505 AEDDAAS
+505 ATPETEAVGSDDESVTA
-512 LPHVDAVEDTPP
+512 PP
-524 ESEQDN
+524 EAE
-530 TGAKLA
+530 
-536 DEAGS
+536 
-541 EQPEETAETVSPVQ
+541 PEISPAA

-566 LHNDRLLVSPHVDK
+566 LHHTQLLVSPHVDK
-580 KQIAAVIAEWTGVPL
+580 KQIASVIAEWTGVPL

-606 TDLPV
+606 TDLPQ

-620 DLAIASLHKHLL
+620 ALAIKHLHKHLL

-752 LIDCKNI
+752 LIDCKNV

-775 ADDPETMQEVLY
+775 ADNPEAMQEALY

-801 MEVVPYQSL
+801 MEVVPY
-810 KTRALGVL
+810 
-818 PADLNLRDQVGPTF
+818 
-832 DQVFT
+832 
-837 SADDNKLVVPQFL
+837 
-850 TRYGLQSYFVKQR
+850 
-863 DELVELT
+863 
-870 AMDSWVLNLTRSV
+870 
-883 KYSDA
+883 
-888 DRAEIQR
+888 
-895 QLTEQYISDYTAT
+895 
-908 WRAGMDNLNIRNFE
+908 
-922 SIGQLTGALEQVISG
+922 
-937 DLPLQRALTVLRDNT
+937 LPL
-952 QPGVF
+952 
-957 SEKLSAKEREEA
+957 SKE
-969 LAEPDYQLLTRLGHE
+969 
-984 FAPEN
+984 
-989 STLAVQKDKES
+989 TLAVIIAGK
-1000 TMQAVYQQLTE
+1000 
-1011 LHRYLLAIQNA
+1011 LA
-1022 PVPGKSA
+1022 
-1029 LKAVQLRLDQNS
+1029 RLDNVLRARFGAEVVIEPDVTDEIMQRV
-1041 SDPIFATR
+1041 TR
-1049 QMAKTLPAPLNR
+1049 AENGARMLESVIDGEMLPPLSLLLLQKMAANIAIARITLGVAN
-1061 WVGRLADQAW
+1061 GAFTADVEDVPDEDTQPVAETED
-1071 HVVMVEAVH
+1071 EAV
-1080 YMEVDWRDS
+1080 
-1089 VVKPFNEQL
+1089 L
-1098 ANNYP
+1098 
-1103 FNPRSAQDASLD
+1103 
-1115 AFERFFKPDGILD
+1115 
-1128 TFYQQNLKLFIDND
+1128 
-1142 LSLEDGDN
+1142 
-1150 SVIIREDI
+1150 
-1158 IAQLK
+1158 
-1163 TAQKIRDIFFSKQ
+1163 
-1176 NGLGTSFAVETVSL
+1176 
-1190 SGNKRR
+1190 
-1196 SVLNLD
+1196 
-1202 GQLVD
+1202 
-1207 YSQGRNYTAHLV
+1207 
-1219 WPNNMRE
+1219 
-1226 GNESKLTLVGANGG
+1226 
-1240 APRSISFSGP
+1240 
-1250 WAQFRLFGAG
+1250 
-1260 QLTGVQDG
+1260 
-1268 NFTVRFSVDGGAMT
+1268 
-1282 YRVHIRCS
+1282 
-1290 SNCYRLTTPLRAQQR
+1290 
-1305 CGWPHL
+1305 
-1311 NSKTMSAGCNNFLI
+1311 
-1325 PPRYSRWKPGCR
+1325 

>member
-298 EAHTLIGAGNQQGGL
+298 EAHTLISAGNQQGGL

-325 GELKTIAATTW
+325 GELKTIATTW

-801 MEVVPYQSL
+801 MEVVPYLPLSKETL
-810 KTRALGVL
+810 TTIIDGKLARLDNVLRSRFDADVIIESEVTDEIMSRVTRAENGARMLESVIDGDML
-818 PADLNLRDQVGPTF
+818 PPLSL
-832 DQVFT
+832 
-837 SADDNKLVVPQFL
+837 LL
-850 TRYGLQSYFVKQR
+850 LQKMAAN
-863 DELVELT
+863 T
-870 AMDSWVLNLTRSV
+870 AIAR
-883 KYSDA
+883 
-888 DRAEIQR
+888 
-895 QLTEQYISDYTAT
+895 
-908 WRAGMDNLNIRNFE
+908 IR
-922 SIGQLTGALEQVISG
+922 
-937 DLPLQRALTVLRDNT
+937 
-952 QPGVF
+952 
-957 SEKLSAKEREEA
+957 LSAADGAFTADVEDA
-969 LAEPDYQLLTRLGHE
+969 LD
-984 FAPEN
+984 
-989 STLAVQKDKES
+989 DES
-1000 TMQAVYQQLTE
+1000 VTE
-1011 LHRYLLAIQNA
+1011 
-1022 PVPGKSA
+1022 
-1029 LKAVQLRLDQNS
+1029 DE
-1041 SDPIFATR
+1041 T
-1049 QMAKTLPAPLNR
+1049 
-1061 WVGRLADQAW
+1061 
-1071 HVVMVEAVH
+1071 
-1080 YMEVDWRDS
+1080 
-1089 VVKPFNEQL
+1089 
-1098 ANNYP
+1098 
-1103 FNPRSAQDASLD
+1103 
-1115 AFERFFKPDGILD
+1115 
-1128 TFYQQNLKLFIDND
+1128 D
-1142 LSLEDGDN
+1142 L
-1150 SVIIREDI
+1150 
-1158 IAQLK
+1158 
-1163 TAQKIRDIFFSKQ
+1163 
-1176 NGLGTSFAVETVSL
+1176 
-1190 SGNKRR
+1190 
-1196 SVLNLD
+1196 
-1202 GQLVD
+1202 
-1207 YSQGRNYTAHLV
+1207 
-1219 WPNNMRE
+1219 
-1226 GNESKLTLVGANGG
+1226 
-1240 APRSISFSGP
+1240 
-1250 WAQFRLFGAG
+1250 
-1260 QLTGVQDG
+1260 
-1268 NFTVRFSVDGGAMT
+1268 
-1282 YRVHIRCS
+1282 
-1290 SNCYRLTTPLRAQQR
+1290 
-1305 CGWPHL
+1305 
-1311 NSKTMSAGCNNFLI
+1311 
-1325 PPRYSRWKPGCR
+1325 

>member
-1 MIQIDLPTLVKR
+1 MIQIDLPALVKR

-38 VSHVLIQMLAMPR
+38 VSHVLMQMLAMPR

-56 ITRQGDIGME
+56 ITRQSDIGME

-73 VENYTTARSA
+73 VENYPTARSA

-93 VEWLKEGW
+93 VEWLKESW

-131 PAAAQL
+131 PAAARL

-150 VQWTQES
+150 AQWTRES
-157 AESVVPDADCK
+157 AESVVPDAEGK
-168 GAGALTDVA
+168 GAGTLTDAA

-182 RYAKNMTEDAR
+182 RYAKNMTADAR
-193 NDRLDPV
+193 NGRLDPV

-236 EGLALRIVAGQV
+236 EGLALRIVADQV

-425 SSPPKQISA
+425 SSPPKRISA

-444 EIRQLER
+444 EIRQLKR
-451 ELRIGLRTNTS
+451 ELRIGLRTDTS
-462 RMTEVLVQY
+462 RMTGVLEQY

-486 QQQTLVQEIIA
+486 QQQALVREIIA
-497 LRQQLLGM
+497 LRQQLLGV
-505 AEDDAAS
+505 AEDNAAS
-512 LPHVDAVEDTPP
+512 LSDADAVEDTPS

-530 TGAKLA
+530 IGVAPA

-541 EQPEETAETVSPVQ
+541 AQPEETAETVSPVQ
-555 RLAQLTAELDA
+555 RLAQLTAQLDA
-566 LHNDRLLVSPHVDK
+566 LHNDQLLVSPHVDK

-775 ADDPETMQEVLY
+775 ADDPETMQEALY

-801 MEVVPYQSL
+801 MEVVPYLPLSKETL
-810 KTRALGVL
+810 VTIIAGKLARLDNVLRSRFAAEVIIEPEVTDEIMSRVTRAENGARMLESVIDGDML
-818 PADLNLRDQVGPTF
+818 PPLSL
-832 DQVFT
+832 
-837 SADDNKLVVPQFL
+837 LL
-850 TRYGLQSYFVKQR
+850 LQKMAAN
-863 DELVELT
+863 T
-870 AMDSWVLNLTRSV
+870 AIAR
-883 KYSDA
+883 
-888 DRAEIQR
+888 
-895 QLTEQYISDYTAT
+895 
-908 WRAGMDNLNIRNFE
+908 IR
-922 SIGQLTGALEQVISG
+922 
-937 DLPLQRALTVLRDNT
+937 
-952 QPGVF
+952 
-957 SEKLSAKEREEA
+957 LSAADGAFTADVEDVRDDESVTE
-969 LAEPDYQLLTRLGHE
+969 DD
-984 FAPEN
+984 
-989 STLAVQKDKES
+989 AV
-1000 TMQAVYQQLTE
+1000 L
-1011 LHRYLLAIQNA
+1011 
-1022 PVPGKSA
+1022 
-1029 LKAVQLRLDQNS
+1029 
-1041 SDPIFATR
+1041 
-1049 QMAKTLPAPLNR
+1049 
-1061 WVGRLADQAW
+1061 
-1071 HVVMVEAVH
+1071 
-1080 YMEVDWRDS
+1080 
-1089 VVKPFNEQL
+1089 
-1098 ANNYP
+1098 
-1103 FNPRSAQDASLD
+1103 
-1115 AFERFFKPDGILD
+1115 
-1128 TFYQQNLKLFIDND
+1128 
-1142 LSLEDGDN
+1142 
-1150 SVIIREDI
+1150 
-1158 IAQLK
+1158 
-1163 TAQKIRDIFFSKQ
+1163 
-1176 NGLGTSFAVETVSL
+1176 
-1190 SGNKRR
+1190 
-1196 SVLNLD
+1196 
-1202 GQLVD
+1202 
-1207 YSQGRNYTAHLV
+1207 
-1219 WPNNMRE
+1219 
-1226 GNESKLTLVGANGG
+1226 
-1240 APRSISFSGP
+1240 
-1250 WAQFRLFGAG
+1250 
-1260 QLTGVQDG
+1260 
-1268 NFTVRFSVDGGAMT
+1268 
-1282 YRVHIRCS
+1282 
-1290 SNCYRLTTPLRAQQR
+1290 
-1305 CGWPHL
+1305 
-1311 NSKTMSAGCNNFLI
+1311 
-1325 PPRYSRWKPGCR
+1325 

>member
-1 MIQIDLPTLVKR
+1 MIQIDLATLVKR
-13 LNLFSRQALEMAA
+13 LAPFAKQALEAAA

-38 VSHVLIQMLAMPR
+38 VAHVLLQMLATPR
-51 SDLRV
+51 SDFRV
-56 ITRQGDIGME
+56 IAERAEIGADD
-66 ELRQALT
+66 LRQALT
-73 VENYTTARSA
+73 VENYATARSS
-83 DSYPAFSPML
+83 DSYPSFSPML
-93 VEWLKEGW
+93 VEWLKEAW

-107 MQHSELRGGVLLL
+107 MQQSELRGGVLLL
-120 ALLHSPLRYIP
+120 ALLHSPLRYLP
-131 PAAAQL
+131 PAAARL
-137 LTGINRDRLQQDF
+137 LTAINRDQLRQDF
-150 VQWTQES
+150 AGWTKES
-157 AESVVPDADCK
+157 AESVILNAD
-168 GAGALTDVA
+168 GQAASAIA
-177 DSLLA
+177 DTGDTLLA
-182 RYAKNMTEDAR
+182 RYAKNMTDDAR
-193 NDRLDPV
+193 QGRLDPV
-200 LCRDHEIDL
+200 LCRDNEIDL

-236 EGLALRIVAGQV
+236 EGLALRIIAGQV
-248 PDKLKNTD
+248 PDKLRDTD

-286 ISSPVP
+286 IQSPKP

-384 IDDDAL
+384 IDDEAL

-425 SSPPKQISA
+425 SSPPRQISA
-434 LTTLSHQQEA
+434 LTTLRQQCEA

-451 ELRIGLRTNTS
+451 EIRIGLQSDTTRLN
-462 RMTEVLVQY
+462 EVLAQY
-471 DETLTALDELEAAWH
+471 DEMLSELEALEAAWR

-497 LRQQLLGM
+497 LRKGLLDETDATGND
-505 AEDDAAS
+505 ETTTPETESVGCDDES
-512 LPHVDAVEDTPP
+512 VTVPP
-524 ESEQDN
+524 EAE
-530 TGAKLA
+530 
-536 DEAGS
+536 
-541 EQPEETAETVSPVQ
+541 PEMSPAA

-566 LHNDRLLVSPHVDK
+566 LHHTQLLVSPHVDK
-580 KQIAAVIAEWTGVPL
+580 KQIASVIAEWTGVPL

-606 TDLPV
+606 TDLPQ

-620 DLAIASLHKHLL
+620 ALAIKHLHKHLL

-752 LIDCKNI
+752 LIDCKNV

-775 ADDPETMQEVLY
+775 ADNPEAMQEALY

-801 MEVVPYQSL
+801 MEVVPY
-810 KTRALGVL
+810 
-818 PADLNLRDQVGPTF
+818 
-832 DQVFT
+832 
-837 SADDNKLVVPQFL
+837 
-850 TRYGLQSYFVKQR
+850 
-863 DELVELT
+863 
-870 AMDSWVLNLTRSV
+870 
-883 KYSDA
+883 
-888 DRAEIQR
+888 
-895 QLTEQYISDYTAT
+895 
-908 WRAGMDNLNIRNFE
+908 
-922 SIGQLTGALEQVISG
+922 
-937 DLPLQRALTVLRDNT
+937 LPL
-952 QPGVF
+952 
-957 SEKLSAKEREEA
+957 SKE
-969 LAEPDYQLLTRLGHE
+969 
-984 FAPEN
+984 
-989 STLAVQKDKES
+989 TLAVIIAGK
-1000 TMQAVYQQLTE
+1000 
-1011 LHRYLLAIQNA
+1011 LA
-1022 PVPGKSA
+1022 
-1029 LKAVQLRLDQNS
+1029 RLDNVLRARFGAEVVIEPEVTDEIMQRV
-1041 SDPIFATR
+1041 TR
-1049 QMAKTLPAPLNR
+1049 AENGARMLESVIDGEMLPPLSLLLLQKMAANIAIARITLGVAN
-1061 WVGRLADQAW
+1061 GAFTADVEDVPDEDTQPVAETED
-1071 HVVMVEAVH
+1071 EAV
-1080 YMEVDWRDS
+1080 
-1089 VVKPFNEQL
+1089 L
-1098 ANNYP
+1098 
-1103 FNPRSAQDASLD
+1103 
-1115 AFERFFKPDGILD
+1115 
-1128 TFYQQNLKLFIDND
+1128 
-1142 LSLEDGDN
+1142 
-1150 SVIIREDI
+1150 
-1158 IAQLK
+1158 
-1163 TAQKIRDIFFSKQ
+1163 
-1176 NGLGTSFAVETVSL
+1176 
-1190 SGNKRR
+1190 
-1196 SVLNLD
+1196 
-1202 GQLVD
+1202 
-1207 YSQGRNYTAHLV
+1207 
-1219 WPNNMRE
+1219 
-1226 GNESKLTLVGANGG
+1226 
-1240 APRSISFSGP
+1240 
-1250 WAQFRLFGAG
+1250 
-1260 QLTGVQDG
+1260 
-1268 NFTVRFSVDGGAMT
+1268 
-1282 YRVHIRCS
+1282 
-1290 SNCYRLTTPLRAQQR
+1290 
-1305 CGWPHL
+1305 
-1311 NSKTMSAGCNNFLI
+1311 
-1325 PPRYSRWKPGCR
+1325 

>member
-1 MIQIDLPTLVKR
+1 MIQIDLATLVKR
-13 LNLFSRQALEMAA
+13 LAPFAKQALEAAA

-38 VSHVLIQMLAMPR
+38 VSHVLIQMLATPR
-51 SDLRV
+51 SDFRV
-56 ITRQGDIGME
+56 IAERAEISGE

-73 VENYTTARSA
+73 VENYATARSS
-83 DSYPAFSPML
+83 DSYPSFSPML
-93 VEWLKEGW
+93 VEWLKEAW

-107 MQHSELRGGVLLL
+107 MQQTELRGGVLLL

-131 PAAAQL
+131 PAAARL
-137 LTGINRDRLQQDF
+137 LTAINRDRLQQDF
-150 VQWTQES
+150 AGWTKES
-157 AESVVPDADCK
+157 AESVVLAD
-168 GAGALTDVA
+168 GQAASATADTG
-177 DSLLA
+177 DSLLG
-182 RYAKNMTEDAR
+182 RYAKNMTDDAR
-193 NDRLDPV
+193 QGRLDPV
-200 LCRDHEIDL
+200 LCRDNEIDL

-236 EGLALRIVAGQV
+236 EGLALRIVAGRV
-248 PDKLKNTD
+248 PDKLRDTA

-286 ISSPVP
+286 IQSPTP
-292 VILFID
+292 IILFID

-352 FQLVKVSEPN
+352 FQLVKVSEPT

-384 IDDDAL
+384 IDDEAL

-434 LTTLSHQQEA
+434 LTTLRQQCEA

-451 ELRIGLRTNTS
+451 EIRIGLRSDTT
-462 RMTEVLVQY
+462 RLDDVTAQY
-471 DETLTALDELEAAWH
+471 DATLTELEELEAAWH

-497 LRQQLLGM
+497 LRKGLLEETETAHNDEIALSEEHTQPEGEPVTET
-505 AEDDAAS
+505 A
-512 LPHVDAVEDTPP
+512 DTETVVTDEAWQ
-524 ESEQDN
+524 ESEI
-530 TGAKLA
+530 
-536 DEAGS
+536 
-541 EQPEETAETVSPVQ
+541 SPAA

-566 LHNDRLLVSPHVDK
+566 LHHTQLLVSPHVDK
-580 KQIAAVIAEWTGVPL
+580 KQIASVIAEWTGVPL

-606 TDLPV
+606 TDLPQ

-620 DLAIASLHKHLL
+620 ALAIKHLHKHLL

-752 LIDCKNI
+752 LIDCKNV

-775 ADDPETMQEVLY
+775 ADNPEAMQEALY

-801 MEVVPYQSL
+801 MEVVPY
-810 KTRALGVL
+810 
-818 PADLNLRDQVGPTF
+818 
-832 DQVFT
+832 
-837 SADDNKLVVPQFL
+837 
-850 TRYGLQSYFVKQR
+850 
-863 DELVELT
+863 
-870 AMDSWVLNLTRSV
+870 
-883 KYSDA
+883 
-888 DRAEIQR
+888 
-895 QLTEQYISDYTAT
+895 
-908 WRAGMDNLNIRNFE
+908 
-922 SIGQLTGALEQVISG
+922 
-937 DLPLQRALTVLRDNT
+937 LPL
-952 QPGVF
+952 
-957 SEKLSAKEREEA
+957 SRE
-969 LAEPDYQLLTRLGHE
+969 
-984 FAPEN
+984 
-989 STLAVQKDKES
+989 TLAVIIAGK
-1000 TMQAVYQQLTE
+1000 
-1011 LHRYLLAIQNA
+1011 LA
-1022 PVPGKSA
+1022 
-1029 LKAVQLRLDQNS
+1029 RLDNVLRARFGAEVVIEPEVTDEIMQRV
-1041 SDPIFATR
+1041 TR
-1049 QMAKTLPAPLNR
+1049 AENGARMLESVIDGEMLPPLSLLLLQKMAANIAIARITLGVAN
-1061 WVGRLADQAW
+1061 GAFTADVEDVPDEDTQPVAETED
-1071 HVVMVEAVH
+1071 EAV
-1080 YMEVDWRDS
+1080 
-1089 VVKPFNEQL
+1089 L
-1098 ANNYP
+1098 
-1103 FNPRSAQDASLD
+1103 
-1115 AFERFFKPDGILD
+1115 
-1128 TFYQQNLKLFIDND
+1128 
-1142 LSLEDGDN
+1142 
-1150 SVIIREDI
+1150 
-1158 IAQLK
+1158 
-1163 TAQKIRDIFFSKQ
+1163 
-1176 NGLGTSFAVETVSL
+1176 
-1190 SGNKRR
+1190 
-1196 SVLNLD
+1196 
-1202 GQLVD
+1202 
-1207 YSQGRNYTAHLV
+1207 
-1219 WPNNMRE
+1219 
-1226 GNESKLTLVGANGG
+1226 
-1240 APRSISFSGP
+1240 
-1250 WAQFRLFGAG
+1250 
-1260 QLTGVQDG
+1260 
-1268 NFTVRFSVDGGAMT
+1268 
-1282 YRVHIRCS
+1282 
-1290 SNCYRLTTPLRAQQR
+1290 
-1305 CGWPHL
+1305 
-1311 NSKTMSAGCNNFLI
+1311 
-1325 PPRYSRWKPGCR
+1325 